1 MSALAWLLV
10 LSTLD
15 NITNGSPIMLYPNN
29 GEKLSVFLSKILKE
43 QLKNQRLTSRTEEVV
58 VPVKR
63 ISRLTRKSKILK
75 AIINAIHDK
84 KGEHIVSLD
93 LRKIPEAVADFFIIC
108 EASST
113 VQVKAIADWI
123 EESVKKQCDEPPYK
137 HEGRS
142 ASQWVLIDYVNV
154 VVHVFQS
161 ETRKFYKLEEMWSD
175 GVAEEEKEE
184 QAAVPEKKAPAKRA
198 KKSIK

>member
-1 MSALAWLLV
+1 MSAVAWLLV

-184 QAAVPEKKAPAKRA
+184 QAAVPEKKAPAKRV